1 MEDVL
6 AYTAIYAEGYPTPG
20 TIANTGLF
28 AFLFFA
34 VTIQVMGVVGS
45 YFFASLLRARLAKL
59 MATGRE
65 MFKTTVATGNKPTT
79 TANPM
84 TEEVQLS
91 HI

>member
-1 MEDVL
+1 M
-6 AYTAIYAEGYPTPG
+6 AYTAIYSEGFPTPG

-34 VTIQVMGVVGS
+34 ITIQTMGVVGS
-45 YFFASLLRARLAKL
+45 YFFSSLLNARLSKL
-59 MATGRE
+59 VATGRE
-65 MFKTTVATGNKPTT
+65 MFKTTAATGKQT